1 MLFPKKICGVVFI
14 YSLMCFIPF
23 PLLADISASEELSNL
38 EKKVRAE
45 SIALNSLIK
54 KVHPDYSEKLGSVK
68 ITKLKII
75 SNQCRVRET
84 IERSSQSLYSPRINE
99 EFKIIDHDDNY
110 YHIKLGDGRDGW
122 IHESCGQKITD
133 TVEQKNVGRLLSDAD
148 IGKYLDFSEKIFI
161 KIEDN
166 KILADRIIEKNKL
179 SKKNKSYKNIN
190 KYYSLAVGI
199 YNKYL
204 KDRKTYIVENFTLE
218 KRFSGSTELLL
229 GKSNHHQNF
238 LDGIKTEFDEGN
250 RDFAIL
256 GDFIINKSS
265 QVNVSFTSK
274 SEVLQTPYK
283 TKNYGIGFNFSGIKK
298 LLLST
303 NINYNSYDDA
313 FTLNNDYGRFQFD
326 ANVRHQLSSK
336 ANFRYH
342 YSFLKNDYK
351 IDDGGDYSNQKLSA
365 IANLKINEIAKLV
378 ISMLANFENSD
389 SEYHHFSNFLPAI
402 SYQKKIGDKRTNLKF
417 RFENLVFKDLELRD
431 YNRMVLSY
439 MVNNRDINKR
449 KTTDLSVSAKTFPNN
464 GVSDYYQVKTKF
476 SSSTIGKK
484 NKRKSLSLYT
494 NVYPNAT
501 DNSFTDF
508 RYDYNVTSSVFYNLS
523 AYYRLWHDT
532 FASDNDSSAS
542 AKPSIVDLSS
552 KFGFKIGPIRV
563 GPTIGLHAILD
574 FDEDEIFKRD
584 GNLIRIGGVA
594 EGTILLPKMINI
606 SMMVA
611 YDYGSVYNNE
621 FGPINQSTGELPIIG
636 LQERHPTTLQFTS
649 TISVP
654 LIHNLEVIG
663 RINYY
668 KINTD
673 MDETLSINPI
683 EFTKQ
688 MSFQLGIRYRYN

>member
-1 MLFPKKICGVVFI
+1 
-14 YSLMCFIPF
+14 MCFIPF

-54 KVHPDYSEKLGSVK
+54 KVHPDYSEKLESVK
-68 ITKLKII
+68 ITKLKIV
-75 SNQCRVRET
+75 SNQCRVHET
-84 IERSSQSLYSPRINE
+84 IQRSSQRLYSPTINE

-110 YHIKLGDGRDGW
+110 YHIELGDGRDGW
-122 IHESCGQKITD
+122 IHESCGQRITE
-133 TVEQKNVGRLLSDAD
+133 TIEQKNIGSLLSDSD

-161 KIEDN
+161 KIEEN

-179 SKKNKSYKNIN
+179 SKNNKSYKKIN

-204 KDRKTYIVENFTLE
+204 KARKAYIVENFPLE

-250 RDFAIL
+250 RDFALL
-256 GDFIINKSS
+256 GGFIINKSS

-283 TKNYGIGFNFSGIKK
+283 TKNYGIVFNFSGIKK

-342 YSFLKNDYK
+342 YSFLKNNYK
-351 IDDGGDYSNQKLSA
+351 IDDGGNYSNQKLSA

-389 SEYHHFSNFLPAI
+389 SEYHKFNRLLPSI
-402 SYQKKIGDKRTNLKF
+402 SYQRKIGDKRTNLKF
-417 RFENLVFKDLELRD
+417 RFENLVFKELELRD
-431 YNRMVLSY
+431 YNRLVLSY
-439 MVNNRDINKR
+439 LVKNRDINKR

-464 GVSDYYQVKTKF
+464 DISDYYQIKTKF
-476 SSSTIGKK
+476 SSSIIGKK
-484 NKRKSLSLYT
+484 SKRKSLALYT
-494 NVYPNAT
+494 NIYPNAT

-508 RYDYNVTSSVFYNLS
+508 RYDYNVISSTFYNLS
-523 AYYRLWHDT
+523 AYYRLWHNT
-532 FASDNDSSAS
+532 FASDGDSSTSAS
-542 AKPSIVDLSS
+542 PSIVDLSG
-552 KFGFKIGPIRV
+552 KFGFKVGPIRI
-563 GPTIGLHAILD
+563 GPTVGLHAILD

-584 GNLIRIGGVA
+584 GNLFRLGGIA

-606 SMMVA
+606 SLMLA
-611 YDYGSVYNNE
+611 YDYGSVYNE
-621 FGPINQSTGELPIIG
+621 ELAISTSTGEITTG
-636 LQERHPTTLQFTS
+636 ELQERHPTTLQFTS
-649 TISVP
+649 TISAP
-654 LIHNLEVIG
+654 LIHNLELIG
-663 RINYY
+663 RMNYY

-673 MDETLSINPI
+673 MDETISINPI

>member
-1 MLFPKKICGVVFI
+1 
-14 YSLMCFIPF
+14 MCFIPF

-54 KVHPDYSEKLGSVK
+54 KVHPDYSEKLESVK
-68 ITKLKII
+68 ITKLKIV
-75 SNQCRVRET
+75 SNQCRVHET
-84 IERSSQSLYSPRINE
+84 IQRSSQRLYSPTINE

-110 YHIKLGDGRDGW
+110 YHIELGDGRDGW
-122 IHESCGQKITD
+122 IHESCGQRITE
-133 TVEQKNVGRLLSDAD
+133 TIEQKNIGSLLSDSD

-161 KIEDN
+161 KIEEN

-179 SKKNKSYKNIN
+179 SKNNKSYKKIN

-204 KDRKTYIVENFTLE
+204 KARKAYIVENFPLE

-250 RDFAIL
+250 RDFALL
-256 GDFIINKSS
+256 GGFIINKSS

-326 ANVRHQLSSK
+326 ANARHQLSPK

-342 YSFLKNDYK
+342 YSFLKNNYK
-351 IDDGGDYSNQKLSA
+351 LDDTGDYSNQKLSA
-365 IANLKINEIAKLV
+365 IANLKLNTITKLV

-389 SEYHHFSNFLPAI
+389 SEYHKFNRLLPSI
-402 SYQKKIGDKRTNLKF
+402 SYQRKIGDKRTNLKF
-417 RFENLVFKDLELRD
+417 RFENLVFKELELRD

-439 MVNNRDINKR
+439 LVKNRNINKR
-449 KTTDLSVSAKTFPNN
+449 KTTDLSVSAKTYPNN
-464 GVSDYYQVKTKF
+464 DISDYYQIKTKF
-476 SSSTIGKK
+476 SSSIIGKK
-484 NKRKSLSLYT
+484 SKRKSLALYT
-494 NVYPNAT
+494 NIYPNAT

-508 RYDYNVTSSVFYNLS
+508 RYDYNVTSTAFFNLS
-523 AYYRLWHDT
+523 AYYRLWHNNFSGD
-532 FASDNDSSAS
+532 SDSTAITS
-542 AKPSIVDLSS
+542 PHIIDLSS
-552 KFGFKIGPIRV
+552 KFGFKVGPIRL
-563 GPTIGLHAILD
+563 GPTIGMHAILD
-574 FDEDEIFKRD
+574 FDKDKVFKQD
-584 GNLIRIGGVA
+584 GNLLRFGGVA

-606 SMMVA
+606 SLMIA

-621 FGPINQSTGELPIIG
+621 IILDEYTGEMKIIG

-649 TISVP
+649 TISAP
-654 LIHNLEVIG
+654 LVHNLELVG
-663 RINYY
+663 RISYY

-673 MDETLSINPI
+673 MDETISINPI

>member
-1 MLFPKKICGVVFI
+1 MRFPEKINRSAFI
-14 YSLMCFIPF
+14 YILLCFLPF
-23 PLLADISASEELSNL
+23 PLLADISASEELINL
-38 EKKVRAE
+38 EKKVRSE

-54 KVHPDYSEKLGSVK
+54 KVHSDYSEKLGSIK
-68 ITKLKII
+68 ITKLKIV

-84 IERSSQSLYSPRINE
+84 IQRSSQSLYSPTINE
-99 EFKIIDHDDNY
+99 EFKIIGHDDNY
-110 YHIKLGDGRDGW
+110 YHIELGDGRDGW
-122 IHESCGQKITD
+122 IHESCGQKITE
-133 TVEQKNVGRLLSDAD
+133 TVEQKNLGSLLSDSD

-161 KIEDN
+161 KIEEN
-166 KILADRIIEKNKL
+166 KILADRIIDKNKL

-204 KDRKTYIVENFTLE
+204 KDRKAYIVDNFPLE

-238 LDGIKTEFDEGN
+238 LDGIKTEFNEGN
-250 RDFAIL
+250 RDFALL
-256 GDFIINKSS
+256 GGFIINKSS
-265 QVNVSFTSK
+265 QVNISFTSK

-303 NINYNSYDDA
+303 NINYNSYDDV

-326 ANVRHQLSSK
+326 ANARHQLSPK

-342 YSFLKNDYK
+342 YSFLKNNYK
-351 IDDGGDYSNQKLSA
+351 LDDAGDYSNQKLSA
-365 IANLKINEIAKLV
+365 IANLKLNTITKLV

-389 SEYHHFSNFLPAI
+389 SEFHKFNSLFPSI
-402 SYQKKIGDKRTNLKF
+402 SYQRKIGDKRTNLKF
-417 RFENLVFKDLELRD
+417 RFENVVFKELELRD
-431 YNRMVLSY
+431 YNRMALSY
-439 MVNNRDINKR
+439 LVKNRDINKR

-464 GVSDYYQVKTKF
+464 DINDYYQVKTKF
-476 SSSTIGKK
+476 SSSIIGKK

-494 NVYPNAT
+494 NIYPNAT
-501 DNSFTDF
+501 ANSFTDF
-508 RYDYNVTSSVFYNLS
+508 RYDYNVTSSTFCNLS
-523 AYYRLWHDT
+523 VYYRLWHNM
-532 FASDNDSSAS
+532 FASDSDSNAT
-542 AKPSIVDLSS
+542 ATPSIVDLSG
-552 KFGFKIGPIRV
+552 KFGFKVGPIRV

-574 FDEDEIFKRD
+574 FDENEIFKRD
-584 GNLIRIGGVA
+584 GNLFRLGGAA

-606 SMMVA
+606 SLMAA
-611 YDYGSVYNNE
+611 YDYGSVYNE
-621 FGPINQSTGELPIIG
+621 ELTVASSTGEITLG
-636 LQERHPTTLQFTS
+636 ELQERHPTTLQFTS
-649 TISVP
+649 TISAP
-654 LIHNLEVIG
+654 LVHNLELVG
-663 RINYY
+663 RISYY

-683 EFTKQ
+683 KYTKQ